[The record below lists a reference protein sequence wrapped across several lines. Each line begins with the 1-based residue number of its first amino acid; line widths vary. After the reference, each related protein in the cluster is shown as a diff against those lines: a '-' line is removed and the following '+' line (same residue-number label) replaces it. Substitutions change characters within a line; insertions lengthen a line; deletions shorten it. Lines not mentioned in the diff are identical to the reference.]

1 VSTTPS
7 PAAPSALDPRGL
19 STGVTAYVMW
29 GFLPLYIALLR
40 PSGPVEIIAHRVI
53 WSLVFCAL
61 VLAVTRTWRDLG
73 AVLRSPRTLALI
85 AAASVLLAVNWLTFV
100 YGTLSGHV
108 VDAALGY
115 FINPLITV
123 TLAVVVLRER
133 LRRVQWV
140 ALGFGAAAVLVITVG
155 YGKVPWIA
163 LTVAFSFGFYGLI
176 KNRVGRS
183 VAAAPALAAETLV
196 LTPLAAGYL
205 LWLHASGDG
214 TFGGEGG
221 WHALA
226 LIGTGVATALPLL
239 LFGES
244 ARRLPL
250 ATVGML
256 QYLAPVLQFA
266 IGVLV
271 LRETMPPARWW
282 GFALVWVAL
291 VLLTV
296 DGVRTSRAAR
306 TGGAGSTPVADPAEV
321 AVEQA
326 AIEQGAIEQAEVA
339 AAEVSAASVERPA
352 RPGRDDAGA
361 PPATPAR

>member
-183 VAAAPALAAETLV
+183 VAAAPALAA
-196 LTPLAAGYL
+196 
-205 LWLHASGDG
+205 
-214 TFGGEGG
+214 
-221 WHALA
+221 
-226 LIGTGVATALPLL
+226 
-239 LFGES
+239 
-244 ARRLPL
+244 
-250 ATVGML
+250 
-256 QYLAPVLQFA
+256 
-266 IGVLV
+266 
-271 LRETMPPARWW
+271 
-282 GFALVWVAL
+282 
-291 VLLTV
+291 
-296 DGVRTSRAAR
+296 
-306 TGGAGSTPVADPAEV
+306 
-321 AVEQA
+321 
-326 AIEQGAIEQAEVA
+326 
-339 AAEVSAASVERPA
+339 
-352 RPGRDDAGA
+352 
-361 PPATPAR
+361 

>member
-1 VSTTPS
+1 
-7 PAAPSALDPRGL
+7 
-19 STGVTAYVMW
+19 
-29 GFLPLYIALLR
+29 
-40 PSGPVEIIAHRVI
+40 
-53 WSLVFCAL
+53 
-61 VLAVTRTWRDLG
+61 
-73 AVLRSPRTLALI
+73 
-85 AAASVLLAVNWLTFV
+85 
-100 YGTLSGHV
+100 
-108 VDAALGY
+108 
-115 FINPLITV
+115 
-123 TLAVVVLRER
+123 
-133 LRRVQWV
+133 
-140 ALGFGAAAVLVITVG
+140 
-155 YGKVPWIA
+155 
-163 LTVAFSFGFYGLI
+163 
-176 KNRVGRS
+176 
-183 VAAAPALAAETLV
+183 
-196 LTPLAAGYL
+196 
-205 LWLHASGDG
+205 
-214 TFGGEGG
+214 
-221 WHALA
+221 
-226 LIGTGVATALPLL
+226 
-239 LFGES
+239 
-244 ARRLPL
+244 
-250 ATVGML
+250 ML